1 MWRDCVRGS
10 ASSWRVTGVE
20 MTVPVSC
27 IRTFYPT
34 VTQRKSGFAQ
44 HYVVYTSVYQP
55 PGRGPVPGPGINYTG
70 PREVLLEFV
79 ILVF

>member
-1 MWRDCVRGS
+1 MKMLTYFALLVFETS
-10 ASSWRVTGVE
+10 ASQS
-20 MTVPVSC
+20 
-27 IRTFYPT
+27 
-34 VTQRKSGFAQ
+34 
-44 HYVVYTSVYQP
+44 